1 MKVAYYPLLAIL
13 AILSIQCSS
22 SKRLLERG
30 NYYEAV
36 MEATDKLRRSPKNRK
51 AQAALRQA
59 YPLAVEQLLSDIDQ
73 AKSARAAFQWSIA
86 ADSYRSL
93 NTMFDA
99 IKTSPAARRVIAHP
113 KDFHQQYGQVRT
125 KAAEEQYQAAEQAMR
140 ENTIESARQAY
151 FHYQQAGQYVA
162 NYKDTNQ
169 KLTEALE
176 AGTLKVLVEAQ
187 PVPSRYY
194 QVSGDFFYDQVD
206 GFLQDYER
214 RNQFIAFYTP
224 QEIHRQGSVAPDH
237 VLQLRF
243 EDFVV
248 GQSHTF
254 QKEETVTADSV
265 KVGEVEVAQQRP
277 KTRTLSRDVTQVSTS
292 GKTVKKPVYGT
303 VSAKLITTRI
313 EITSGGILGVNI
325 TDGNGSRSLLREDL
339 RGEHLWFAEWA
350 RFQGDERALSEEHLA
365 LCNLPEA
372 VPPPPQQ
379 LFVEFTKPLYSQL
392 TDQLNRFYQNY

>member
-1 MKVAYYPLLAIL
+1 MKVAYYSLLAIL
-13 AILSIQCSS
+13 IAISVQCSS

-30 NYYEAV
+30 NYYQAV
-36 MEATDKLRRSPKNRK
+36 MEATDKLRRSPKNKK
-51 AQAALRQA
+51 AQAALHQA
-59 YPLAVEQLLSDIDQ
+59 YPLAVEQLLNDVDQ
-73 AKSARAAFQWSIA
+73 AKSTRAAFQWSIA

-99 IKTSPAARRVIAHP
+99 IKTSPAARGVIAHP
-113 KDFHQQYGQVRT
+113 KDFHQQYGQVRN
-125 KAAEEQYQAAEQAMR
+125 KAAEEQYQAGEQAMR

-151 FHYQQAGQYVA
+151 FHYQQAGEYVA
-162 NYKDTNQ
+162 NYKDANQ
-169 KLTEALE
+169 KMIEAQE

-194 QVSGDFFYDQVD
+194 QVSGGFFYDQVD
-206 GFLQDYER
+206 DFLRNYQQ

-224 QEIHRQGSVAPDH
+224 QELQRQGSVPPDH
-237 VLQLRF
+237 VLRLRF

-248 GQSHTF
+248 GQSRTLV
-254 QKEETVTADSV
+254 KEKTVTADSV

-303 VSAKLITTRI
+303 VSAKLITTRM
-313 EITSGGILGVNI
+313 EITSGGILGVLI
-325 TDGNGSRSLLREDL
+325 TDTNQRRLLQDDL
-339 RGEHLWFAEWA
+339 QGEHIWFAEWG
-350 RFQGDERALSEEHLA
+350 RFQGDERALNEEELA

-379 LFVEFTKPLYSQL
+379 LFVEFTKPLYDQL
-392 TDQLNRFYQNY
+392 TDRLNRFYQNY